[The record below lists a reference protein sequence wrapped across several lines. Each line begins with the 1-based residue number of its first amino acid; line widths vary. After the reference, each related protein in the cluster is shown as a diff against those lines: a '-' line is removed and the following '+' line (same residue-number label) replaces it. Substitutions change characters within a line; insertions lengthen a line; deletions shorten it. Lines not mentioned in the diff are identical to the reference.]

1 MCRVLALA
9 WGLCFHGHFSQ
20 LSSWPRGF
28 GAPLCSPCAPAVLQ
42 GREGTVAM
50 VTPGAGASTG
60 DLSVQNHKQWA
71 GTGKCTRLFHMPCLQ
86 QRDSLPVLPGG
97 GYPAVCL
104 RIGFLLWLGI
114 SPENQ
119 RDCCCPQESCS
130 PSGHVVWM
138 CVLGYLDTNCE
149 LESN

>member
-1 MCRVLALA
+1 MFPWAFLTALLLAK
-9 WGLCFHGHFSQ
+9 GLWCSLVQ
-20 LSSWPRGF
+20 
-28 GAPLCSPCAPAVLQ
+28 PLCSSCAAGQ
-42 GREGTVAM
+42 GRDSGHGDTRGWCQHWRSFSTESQAVGWNWEVYQAFPHALSPAEGFTSSSARW
-50 VTPGAGASTG
+50 GIFSAGE
-60 DLSVQNHKQWA
+60 
-71 GTGKCTRLFHMPCLQ
+71 
-86 QRDSLPVLPGG
+86 
-97 GYPAVCL
+97 YPAVCL